1 MNCLPC
7 TPAVMIT
14 RVISWPF
21 FSSKM
26 AECGDSSATGTF
38 SSGYCESEMN
48 LCKYSSDGSDEV
60 SSEPAV

>member
-38 SSGYCESEMN
+38 SSGSETN
-48 LCKYSSDGSDEV
+48 LCKYSSDNSDEV